1 TVCSTQAT
9 PSLMCSPNTVTL
21 PEAGTGNQ
29 VPQSAGASLV
39 VVYRDPTEP
48 LRRILFHD
56 GIAVLENT
64 AGASFSLTTGGI
76 FKSAST
82 AANPA
87 MVTHIVGTGQPNA
100 TDRLFFNNTLV
111 ATNPFVGT
119 SVSSDRG
126 WASVTYKDGQNGS
139 ASLMPGPH
147 VAEYGEVISTGVDHS
162 NTSPY
167 DCLSWGAV
175 IVSTPVADV
184 DHDGLPDGLEDN
196 TGELT

>member
-1 TVCSTQAT
+1 T
-9 PSLMCSPNTVTL
+9 
-21 PEAGTGNQ
+21 
-29 VPQSAGASLV
+29 
-39 VVYRDPTEP
+39 
-48 LRRILFHD
+48 
-56 GIAVLENT
+56 
-64 AGASFSLTTGGI
+64 
-76 FKSAST
+76 
-82 AANPA
+82 
-87 MVTHIVGTGQPNA
+87 VTHIVGTGQPNA

-126 WASVTYKDGQNGS
+126 WVSVTYKDGQNGS
-139 ASLMPGPH
+139 PSLMPGAH

-196 TGELT
+196 TGELAKDAGGAALPFLDGASSAYKDIFIEADAMAAPAGTTYGDGVNPAS